1 MLFAMIEN
9 KIREFEEIGY
19 TVLDNI
25 IPKHKVQSL
34 NKELQETADR
44 YGKVNNGV
52 TYLATTINFCQ
63 SFDTYLIDPLVN
75 KIINHFLG
83 EDYRISS
90 TSTQINETN
99 NKKGDWHAD
108 WPFCVFNGG
117 NINKPFPNKVI
128 HITCI
133 FMLVDFNKN
142 VGSTLVK
149 PKSHLLDSNPT
160 FEDKPYYGNYDDQ
173 VNITSSAGS
182 VFIMDSR
189 LWHASDINKTSKRR
203 TSLVVR
209 YAPWWLNLEV
219 FRLGSLD
226 RKKIIEDKNKF
237 GSLYPSVKKE
247 SYDKIHNDVKPLFE
261 HWLE

>member
-1 MLFAMIEN
+1 MIEK
-9 KIREFEEIGY
+9 KIKEFDEIGY
-19 TVLDNI
+19 TILENV
-25 IPKHKVQSL
+25 IPNNKVQKI
-34 NKELQETADR
+34 NKELQETADK
-44 YGKVNNGV
+44 YGKNNNGV

-63 SFDTYLIDPLVN
+63 SFDKYLIESNLQ
-75 KIINHFLG
+75 KLIKHFLG
-83 EDYRISS
+83 DDFRISS

-117 NINKPFPNKVI
+117 NINKPFPKKVL
-128 HITCI
+128 HITGI

-149 PKSHLLDSNPT
+149 PKSHLLETNPT
-160 FEDKPYYGNYDDQ
+160 FEGDPYYGKYDDQ
-173 VNITSSAGS
+173 VNIEGRAGS
-182 VFIMDSR
+182 VFLMDSR
-189 LWHASDINKTSKRR
+189 LWHASDTNKSNIRR

-219 FRLGSLD
+219 FRPGSYD

-237 GSLYPSVKKE
+237 GSLYPSVTKNAF
-247 SYDKIHNDVKPLFE
+247 DKIDDDVKPLFE

>member
-1 MLFAMIEN
+1 MIEK
-9 KIREFEEIGY
+9 KIKEFDEFGY
-19 TVLDNI
+19 TILENV
-25 IPKHKVQSL
+25 IPANKVQKID
-34 NKELQETADR
+34 KELQETADK
-44 YGKVNNGV
+44 YGKNNNGV

-63 SFDTYLIDPLVN
+63 SFDKYLIDINLQ
-75 KIINHFLG
+75 KIIKNYLG
-83 EDYRISS
+83 DDFRISS

-117 NINKPFPNKVI
+117 NINKPFPKKVI

-133 FMLVDFNKN
+133 FMLIDFNKN
-142 VGSTLVK
+142 VGSTLFR
-149 PKSHLLDSNPT
+149 PKSHLLDTNPT
-160 FEDKPYYGNYDDQ
+160 FEGDPYYGSFDDQ
-173 VNITSSAGS
+173 VNIEGSAGS

-189 LWHASDINKTSKRR
+189 LWHASDTNKSDKRR

-219 FRLGSLD
+219 FRPKSYD

-237 GSLYPSVKKE
+237 GSLYPSVTKTAF
-247 SYDKIHNDVKPLFE
+247 DKINDDVKPLFE
-261 HWLE
+261 HWLES